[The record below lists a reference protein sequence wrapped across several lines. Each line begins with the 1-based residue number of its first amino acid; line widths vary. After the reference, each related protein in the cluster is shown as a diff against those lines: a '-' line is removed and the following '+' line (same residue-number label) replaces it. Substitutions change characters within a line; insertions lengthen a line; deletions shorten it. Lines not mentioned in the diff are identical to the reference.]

1 MTLLLVSPV
10 FWCWLRVM
18 VLPVSDLELLI
29 QTPAL
34 ENSNS
39 VKTLNLLLWFLLV
52 LAFGHL
58 SYGDFWGFLLNIL
71 FALLGY
77 ITFKRLQL
85 STLAFFSFL
94 CAFNAGIDLMASIS
108 LLSSIAASSA
118 DQLVELAKTLQI
130 ELWQLVAAAVVVSLD
145 AIVFT
150 TCLFLTCR
158 VYSDLRAAVYS
169 QLGLLGQPL
178 IIQRPTTNAPQDAL
192 AQGPE
197 HAAFRPF
204 QGRPHRI
211 IPESTA

>member
-1 MTLLLVSPV
+1 
-10 FWCWLRVM
+10 M
-18 VLPVSDLELLI
+18 VLPISDLELLI
-29 QTPAL
+29 QVPAV
-34 ENSNS
+34 ENSSS
-39 VKTLNLLLWFLLV
+39 VKTLNILFWFLIV

-108 LLSSIAASSA
+108 LLSSISASTA
-118 DQLVELAKTLQI
+118 DQLVELAKTLHI

-145 AIVFT
+145 AIVYT
-150 TCLFLTCR
+150 TCLILTCK
-158 VYSDLRAAVYS
+158 VYSELRAAVYS

-178 IIQRPTTNAPQDAL
+178 MVQRTGYQPTATQEQTPGAAGPVNG
-192 AQGPE
+192 AQQ
-197 HAAFRPF
+197 AAFRPF

-211 IPESTA
+211 TPEPSP

>member
-1 MTLLLVSPV
+1 
-10 FWCWLRVM
+10 M

-29 QTPAL
+29 QVPAV
-34 ENSNS
+34 ENSAS
-39 VKTLNLLLWFLLV
+39 IRTLNLLLWFLIV
-52 LAFGHL
+52 LGFGHL

-108 LLSSIAASSA
+108 LLSSISASTA
-118 DQLVELAKTLQI
+118 DQLVELAKTLHI

-145 AIVFT
+145 AIVYT
-150 TCLFLTCR
+150 TCLVLTCR
-158 VYSDLRAAVYS
+158 VYSDLRSAVYA

-178 IIQRPTTNAPQDAL
+178 LIQRQATSQEQTTGNGGGQ
-192 AQGPE
+192 
-197 HAAFRPF
+197 HSAFRPF

-211 IPESTA
+211 SPEPLP